1 MSLQCCWNIHRL
13 FMPEHGCFVRL
24 CGRLFSSIRSSFG
37 ITVARRVARWQQAQ
51 VWNFLTD
58 RSRIYRR
65 QYFLSLNQQGHFPDQ
80 IHGCKTEIRWLR
92 ANASQYGYGIDR
104 IVVSG
109 CSAGGQLAALVD
121 ADGLLDELFQE
132 SVVDFVADAAEAG
145 ELFFFGAFGVGGVVE
160 GPVQSFDLAGEC
172 WAVVLGS

>member
-1 MSLQCCWNIHRL
+1 MLRSLVRPIVFQHPFAVGNYGGEAAADACGISWL
-13 FMPEHGCFVRL
+13 TEHWF
-24 CGRLFSSIRSSFG
+24 
-37 ITVARRVARWQQAQ
+37 
-51 VWNFLTD
+51 
-58 RSRIYRR
+58 YRR
-65 QYFLSLNQQGHFPDQ
+65 QYFLSLNQQGNLPDQ
-80 IHGCKTEIRWLR
+80 ICDCQAAIRWLR
-92 ANASQYGYGIDR
+92 ANAGQYGYGIDR

-109 CSAGGQLAALVD
+109 CSGGGQLAALVD
-121 ADGLLDELFQE
+121 ADGLLDQLFRE